1 MMVSVEP
8 AIKGWSR
15 KVKAN
20 INTNS
25 IWVNASE
32 GAVEDPRVTYMN
44 IRRTNDIK
52 SLR

>member
-1 MMVSVEP
+1 MMVRVDP

-25 IWVNASE
+25 ILVNASE
-32 GAVEDPRVTYMN
+32 AAVEDPRVTYMK

-52 SLR
+52 SRR